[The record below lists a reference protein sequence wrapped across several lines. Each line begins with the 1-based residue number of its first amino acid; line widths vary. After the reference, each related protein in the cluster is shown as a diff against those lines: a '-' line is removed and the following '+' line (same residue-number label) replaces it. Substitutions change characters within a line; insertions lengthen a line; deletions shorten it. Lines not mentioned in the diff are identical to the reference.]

1 MFLGLYLEALDEEL
15 VTLRSSIGTHRPA
28 STLKVKELE
37 EEAHSS
43 ESQTEMRERDYTVR
57 RSSELGLA
65 VLMYTWTRKGKFGR
79 VAHLAHIRWKVLF
92 DHTRVKPARYCHC

>member
-57 RSSELGLA
+57 RFLFTGLGVADIHIQHMDTKRQVQSSHPSRAYSVEGP
-65 VLMYTWTRKGKFGR
+65 V
-79 VAHLAHIRWKVLF
+79 
-92 DHTRVKPARYCHC
+92 